1 MWAMTVPY
9 VQQVAAPSL
18 CNRGPRGQSRGALH
32 YHWAS
37 GIASTLYQL
46 GHTAHSVFILPTDDS
61 SLESMGNLFG
71 PNARANTD
79 DGSDDEMPGLTLQE
93 VPVDADML
101 VLSASAWR
109 LQRERMCAGT
119 EPKRRRPGTH

>member
-1 MWAMTVPY
+1 MTVPY

-18 CNRGPRGQSRGALH
+18 CNRGPRGQSRGAFH
-32 YHWAS
+32 YHLLPWEVTRRRTHLRYMAKYL
-37 GIASTLYQL
+37 AKTE
-46 GHTAHSVFILPTDDS
+46 AHV
-61 SLESMGNLFG
+61 
-71 PNARANTD
+71 NTD

-109 LQRERMCAGT
+109 LHRARMRATSPVCVVGCAHRYT
-119 EPKRRRPGTH
+119 SWPIEEVDRVM